1 MEKTLRLLEMGF
13 SENQVSWAIEKFG
26 ESFISFTPL
35 YLKSKERKLLK
46 FILDVRIFL
55 EGHCNCSNNTYHNLC
70 ANIIIIV
77 GITTVLHST
86 QNKLL

>member
-26 ESFISFTPL
+26 ESFISFAPP

-46 FILDVRIFL
+46 FILDVRIFFL
-55 EGHCNCSNNTYHNLC
+55 EGRCNCTNNTYH
-70 ANIIIIV
+70 
-77 GITTVLHST
+77 VLI
-86 QNKLL
+86 